1 MGVHKSIETI
11 ISYLPITVK
20 SLMAKLTA
28 EQKESINEVRVRVNR
43 PIVLEMNDKK
53 YFLSRSGSVT
63 MDINSQGL
71 YITDFSEIQSI
82 VKALSRYSLHSCE
95 RELTQGYFTIENGIR
110 VGISGVYSESEKS
123 RLKYINS
130 LNFRVSREV
139 WGCSTELYTRL
150 FKNSTPSVLICGGVN
165 SGKTTI
171 LRDMCRLAG
180 NEMKTAL
187 IDERNEIS
195 SVVNGIP
202 INDVGV
208 HTDILSGCSRETGIN
223 NAVRSL
229 SPRIIVCDEIG
240 EEHDADAIVKA
251 KGCGA
256 EFISTIHVSDYESLN
271 RRYISKKLLNSGVFD
286 YAVILEGESSPGK
299 VREIR
304 RLKL

>member
-1 MGVHKSIETI
+1 MGVSKSIETI
-11 ISYLPITVK
+11 ISYMPMELKSIMTKLPTEI
-20 SLMAKLTA
+20 
-28 EQKESINEVRVRVNR
+28 KESINEVRVRVNR
-43 PIVLEMNDKK
+43 PIVLEVTDRK
-53 YFLSRSGSVT
+53 YFLFRNGSVT
-63 MDINSQGL
+63 QDKEAQGL
-71 YITDFSEIQSI
+71 YIADFSAIQNI
-82 VKALSRYSLHSCE
+82 VKALSRFSLHSCE

-110 VGISGVYSESEKS
+110 VGISGVYSEAEAR

-139 WGCSTELYTRL
+139 AGCSSELYNRL
-150 FKNSTPSVLICGGVN
+150 FTNSTPSVLICGGVN

-171 LRDMCRLAG
+171 LRDICRLAG
-180 NEMKTAL
+180 NEMKTVL

-202 INDVGV
+202 LNDVGIN
-208 HTDILSGCSRETGIN
+208 TDILSGCSRETGII

-240 EEHDADAIVKA
+240 EESDAEALVKA
-251 KGCGA
+251 KGCGV
-256 EFISTIHVSDYESLN
+256 EFISTIHISDYEFLS

-304 RLKL
+304 RLRQ